1 MSLVA
6 VAAFLVHPLRARFE
20 VVGVDAP
27 RMLAKVVDFDLAR
40 KPIDWQAKDDLAH
53 GPVRQQRGVLENIG
67 MVAGM
72 KGVSITEHA
81 GMLTAVPVCLYN
93 AGLRS
98 AFVAPRRSVSNTFQ
112 WCPNGPCAE

>member
-40 KPIDWQAKDDLAH
+40 EPIDWQAKDDLAH
-53 GPVRQQRGVLENIG
+53 GPVRQQRGVLAVNHYVE
-67 MVAGM
+67 AGVVTADPPLPDPAPAAVHGYV
-72 KGVSITEHA
+72 GVGHQALVE
-81 GMLTAVPVCLYN
+81 GAVSHHSTTLVCSKP
-93 AGLRS
+93 A
-98 AFVAPRRSVSNTFQ
+98 A
-112 WCPNGPCAE
+112 